1 MDAATLGAVGTIVV
15 GLTAAT
21 AALIGHRGANAASQ
35 SGAVL
40 GGYSTLVDNLQEER
54 DNAQK
59 ERDKVRTQLAEN
71 EVRLAAA
78 YAELAAERAD
88 KAALR
93 GQITTLT
100 AENER
105 LRDRIVELGGQPT

>member
-15 GLTAAT
+15 GLAAAA
-21 AALIGHRGANAASQ
+21 AALVGQRGANSASQ

-54 DNAQK
+54 DKAQSK
-59 ERDKVRTQLAEN
+59 LAEN
-71 EVRLAAA
+71 ELLLAAA
-78 YAELAAERAD
+78 YAELAGERAD
-88 KAALR
+88 KAALQT
-93 GQITTLT
+93 QITTLT
-100 AENER
+100 AENAR

>member
-15 GLTAAT
+15 GLAAAA

-54 DNAQK
+54 NGLQVK
-59 ERDKVRTQLAEN
+59 LAEN
-71 EVRLAAA
+71 ERLLAAA
-78 YAELAAERAD
+78 YAELASERAD
-88 KAALR
+88 KAALQA
-93 GQITTLT
+93 QIAGLT
-100 AENER
+100 AENAQ
-105 LRDRIVELGGQPT
+105 LRDRIVALGGQPT

>member
-1 MDAATLGAVGTIVV
+1 MDAATLAAVGTIVV
-15 GLTAAT
+15 GLAAAG

-54 DNAQK
+54 AQLRDRVAEV
-59 ERDKVRTQLAEN
+59 ERL
-71 EVRLAAA
+71 LAAA

-88 KAALR
+88 KAALQAR
-93 GQITTLT
+93 IAELT
-100 AENER
+100 NESQQ
-105 LRDRIVELGGQPT
+105 LRERIAELGGQTT

>member
-15 GLTAAT
+15 GLAA
-21 AALIGHRGANAASQ
+21 AAAAIVGQRGANRASQ

-54 DNAQK
+54 DK
-59 ERDKVRTQLAEN
+59 LRDRIVEN
-71 EVRLAAA
+71 ERLLAAA
-78 YAELAAERAD
+78 YAELAHERAD
-88 KAALR
+88 KAALQT
-93 GQITTLT
+93 QITTLT

-105 LRDRIVELGGQPT
+105 LRERIVELGGQPT

>member
-15 GLTAAT
+15 GLAA
-21 AALIGHRGANAASQ
+21 AAAAIIGQRGANRASQ

-54 DNAQK
+54 D
-59 ERDKVRTQLAEN
+59 KVRAQLAEN

-78 YAELAAERAD
+78 YAELAAERAN
-88 KAALR
+88 KAALQ

>member
-15 GLTAAT
+15 GLAAAA
-21 AALIGHRGANAASQ
+21 AALIGHRGSNAASQ

-54 DNAQK
+54 D
-59 ERDKVRTQLAEN
+59 KVRSQLAEN

-88 KAALR
+88 KAALQ

>member
-1 MDAATLGAVGTIVV
+1 MDAAMLGAIGTIVA
-15 GLTAAT
+15 GLAAAG
-21 AALIGHRGANAASQ
+21 AALIGHRGANAAQQ

-54 DNAQK
+54 DKAR
-59 ERDKVRTQLAEN
+59 ERLVETERL
-71 EVRLAAA
+71 LAAA

-88 KAALR
+88 KAALQAR
-93 GQITTLT
+93 IAELT
-100 AENER
+100 AENQR